1 MQLQVPRILWG
12 AIFASVVMLLGM
24 VLILKPAPLEPPEPV
39 LFFALSAVAVAVLV
53 ASFVVPPLG
62 IRQAVLRAKL
72 EVTQETVVDPA
83 RGSDVLPYRET
94 ATVTR
99 KVAAKPKQA
108 RASALV
114 AYQTSLILGMAL
126 SEAVALLGFM
136 LHFLGFP
143 LPWVLPF
150 FLASWVSMALRFP
163 TVEKVLG
170 PFERAAGMHI
180 PRA

>member
-1 MQLQVPRILWG
+1 M
-12 AIFASVVMLLGM
+12 
-24 VLILKPAPLEPPEPV
+24 
-39 LFFALSAVAVAVLV
+39 FFALSAAAVAVLV

-62 IRQAVLRAKL
+62 LRQAAQHAKL
-72 EVTQETVVDPA
+72 EATQETVVDPA
-83 RGSDVLPYRET
+83 RDGSDVLPYRET

-99 KVAAKPKQA
+99 TVAAKPKQA
-108 RASALV
+108 RTRALI

-126 SEAVALLGFM
+126 SEAVALLGFV
-136 LHFLGFP
+136 LHFVGFP
-143 LPWVLPF
+143 LLWVLPF